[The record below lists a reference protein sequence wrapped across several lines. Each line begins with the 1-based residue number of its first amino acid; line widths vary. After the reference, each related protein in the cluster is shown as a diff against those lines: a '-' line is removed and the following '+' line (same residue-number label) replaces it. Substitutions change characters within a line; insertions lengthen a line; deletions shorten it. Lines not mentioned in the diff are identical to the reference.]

1 MIEVYWLKSMF
12 SSLGFISEM
21 NVLQAA
27 PRAYTRTLV
36 TIFSALN
43 GKRKNYSGLFGV
55 EQS

>member
-12 SSLGFISEM
+12 SSLGCISEM

-43 GKRKNYSGLFGV
+43 GERKNYSGLFGV